1 MVDFCVKLTQ
11 TPLEPP
17 TVLRASLRDRV
28 RAGQPHDAGGHPFR
42 TSSQISDFLTPSPLV
57 RKLMQPPLL
66 RLLTMSAF
74 EGTPS
79 TPQSGRH
86 KWKPPYSL
94 ARQRD
99 N

>member
-1 MVDFCVKLTQ
+1 MADFRLIMVNFCVKLTQ

-42 TSSQISDFLTPSPLV
+42 TSSQISDFLTPSPPLV
-57 RKLMQPPLL
+57 RKFKQPPLL

-74 EGTPS
+74 EGTP
-79 TPQSGRH
+79 TPPS
-86 KWKPPYSL
+86 
-94 ARQRD
+94 
-99 N
+99 